1 MNPLAKVAA
10 EQPDTSTFASL
21 KIADYRYLW
30 IGMVTSAFAMNMQ
43 LIAQGWLVY
52 EMTSS
57 SLDLSYVTLAFML
70 PQVILSP
77 IGGVLADRIKKKP
90 IIGWSPFAN
99 GIATLLMTYVIMT
112 DQVTFGF
119 FILIAAFNGSIMA
132 LSIPART
139 ALIPAIVNEQ
149 LIFNAM
155 AFNTASWNL
164 SRIVGPSL
172 AGFMIAIFAAGDT
185 SSTFGV
191 GMVYLLLSVL
201 YFVSALTVLLIK
213 EPGDPTGDGTST
225 PVDDLVEGLQYA
237 VRSPVVGGL
246 ILLSIY
252 PFLFGLSIN
261 TFLPAFNTDVL
272 KGGADDLG
280 FLMTS
285 MGVGAILGS
294 LLLARFASAP
304 HKGYWVIGSSA
315 LWGLTLALFAVTETY
330 IYVVIFIGLI
340 GFWSAVNMSMNRSL
354 MQLQVAPGMRGRIMS
369 IDMMAHGLMPLGIL
383 PIGYIAEH
391 YSVEAGL
398 ATSGLVLFFIT
409 VVSAIFMP
417 KIRAID
423 SGYTS
428 EDSSEIR

>member
-213 EPGDPTGDGTST
+213 ESGDPTGDGTST

>member
-1 MNPLAKVAA
+1 MVA
-10 EQPDTSTFASL
+10 
-21 KIADYRYLW
+21 
-30 IGMVTSAFAMNMQ
+30 SAFAMNMGMV
-43 LIAQGWLVY
+43 AQGWLVY
-52 EMTSS
+52 EMTDSA
-57 SLDLSYVTLAFML
+57 LDLSYVTLAFML

-77 IGGVLADRIKKKP
+77 IGGVLADRLKKKP
-90 IIGWSPFAN
+90 IIGWAPVCNA
-99 GIATLLMTYVIMT
+99 IATAFMTYVIMSG
-112 DQVTFGF
+112 QVTFEH
-119 FILIAAFNGSIMA
+119 FIIIAMFNGSVMA
-132 LSIPART
+132 LSLPART
-139 ALIPAIVNEQ
+139 ALIPEIVDEK

-172 AGFMIAIFAAGDT
+172 AGFMIAVFASGDT

-191 GMVYLLLSVL
+191 GMVYVTLVTL
-201 YFVSALTVLLIK
+201 YFISALTVLLIK
-213 EPGDPTGDGTST
+213 ESGEPSKTDHST
-225 PVDDLVEGLQYA
+225 PIDDLLEGLQYCLK
-237 VRSPVVGGL
+237 SPVVGGL

-280 FLMTS
+280 FLMTA
-285 MGVGAILGS
+285 MGVGAIAGS

-315 LWGLTLALFAVTETY
+315 AWGLMLALFAVTETY

-340 GFWSAVNMSMNRSL
+340 GFLSAVNMSMNRSL
-354 MQLQVAPGMRGRIMS
+354 MQLQVAPSMRGRIMS

-391 YSVEAGL
+391 YSVSAGL
-398 ATSGLVLFFIT
+398 ATSGVVLFLVT
-409 VVSAIFMP
+409 AVSAIFMP
-417 KIRAID
+417 KIRAIN
-423 SGYTS
+423 SGYPDENTN
-428 EDSSEIR
+428 

>member
-1 MNPLAKVAA
+1 
-10 EQPDTSTFASL
+10 
-21 KIADYRYLW
+21 
-30 IGMVTSAFAMNMQ
+30 MVTSAFAMNMQ